1 MGFVKR
7 WDNKRVKEEK
17 AQAAQALFEQEQ
29 RAVAEALEK
38 ANREAK
44 AAKDEAERD
53 EIFKLLSEAGDES
66 GFYAKRRRSMSKD
79 SMSEGT
85 RFAEERTRPQSIE
98 TEMIN
103 SLISSKSRERLRPEN
118 AKQTSQMKKRA
129 TGPSANAQSQLPN
142 SPQTSSQLTTHQSR
156 RQLRASTGSMK
167 PMTQEEVRRISS
179 VKDAPAQAS
188 NSDVLEQVKQ
198 KLREQKERD
207 AKKEASLK
215 AREAERTAMAAAYA
229 KEAAPESTRA
239 SPAAIKGKAKAVAKA
254 AGGVFLEKT
263 EYSALLSRIRLLEA
277 EVASLSRA
285 AAAIESPQ
293 VEVEPQVELV
303 EPDRSLSPGPSR
315 FSPFNKASLAKMAS
329 SISPSLLRATPQP
342 ASCESGT
349 IRSCT
354 SSSHWNGPTA

>member
-1 MGFVKR
+1 
-7 WDNKRVKEEK
+7 
-17 AQAAQALFEQEQ
+17 
-29 RAVAEALEK
+29 
-38 ANREAK
+38 
-44 AAKDEAERD
+44 
-53 EIFKLLSEAGDES
+53 
-66 GFYAKRRRSMSKD
+66 MSND
-79 SMSEGT
+79 SISEGT

-215 AREAERTAMAAAYA
+215 AREAERTAVAAAYA

-239 SPAAIKGKAKAVAKA
+239 SPAAIKLARAKAAA
-254 AGGVFLEKT
+254 ETAGGVFLEDQDHN
-263 EYSALLSRIRLLEA
+263 SLLSRIRLLEA
-277 EVASLSRA
+277 EVANLA
-285 AAAIESPQ
+285 CAGIESPQ
-293 VEVEPQVELV
+293 VKV
-303 EPDRSLSPGPSR
+303 EPDKSLSPS
-315 FSPFNKASLAKMAS
+315 SFNKASLS
-329 SISPSLLRATPQP
+329 RTLPPSLLRANSFGHHAMLSSDISLDTPK
-342 ASCESGT
+342 
-349 IRSCT
+349 IL
-354 SSSHWNGPTA
+354 NV